1 LLLTNRS
8 VDARA
13 GPLGPRAP
21 YNIQRTGQRVITP
34 SLGTGAL
41 TLLDPSGR
49 AVTSIHV
56 ARQTHDACLG

>member
-13 GPLGPRAP
+13 GPRS

-56 ARQTHDACLG
+56 ARQTHDACMG